1 MKKLGFIAIAM
12 VTLLATLGIG
22 FSMWSQTV
30 TVNGIVNT
38 GSLGFTLGS
47 PTGTWVYKDV
57 NNGLP
62 ITVEGAV
69 GTGTVVLPGVA
80 QAVQLPVN
88 VPVAGVYPG
97 TTAGDSI
104 ILVGAAYTYGITS
117 TGASMAWF
125 NIFPTAPFNGVP
137 NWCAD
142 LSLTNTSTIPVKF
155 HAVVS
160 SSSGIGNLTGPVIT
174 FTGPAPVG
182 GGPAPEIALE
192 GYQLEPG
199 TAPLHINVCIG
210 VPDNNNDM
218 NIHSGTFTITIQM
231 VQWNEFSGT
240 AIQQ

>member
-30 TVNGIVNT
+30 TVNGVVNT
-38 GSLGFTLGS
+38 GSLGFSLGS
-47 PTGTWVYKDV
+47 PTGTWVFKDV
-57 NNGLP
+57 NTGAP
-62 ITVEGAV
+62 ITVHGDV
-69 GTGTVVLPGVA
+69 GTGTAFLPGVA
-80 QAVQLPVN
+80 QAVQLPVA

-97 TTAGDSI
+97 TAANDQI
-104 ILVGAAYTYGITS
+104 ILVGCCYTYGITS

-125 NIFPTAPFNGVP
+125 NIFPISPFDGTP
-137 NWCAD
+137 NWCSD

-160 SSSGIGNLTGPVIT
+160 GLTGMGILTGPVIT
-174 FTGPAPVG
+174 FTGPVPAA
-182 GGPAPEIALE
+182 GGPAPEIGLE

-199 TAPLHINVCIG
+199 TTPLHINVCIG
-210 VPDNNNDM
+210 VPDNNADM
-218 NIHSGTFTITIQM
+218 GIHSGRFTITIQM

-240 AIQQ
+240 AIQ